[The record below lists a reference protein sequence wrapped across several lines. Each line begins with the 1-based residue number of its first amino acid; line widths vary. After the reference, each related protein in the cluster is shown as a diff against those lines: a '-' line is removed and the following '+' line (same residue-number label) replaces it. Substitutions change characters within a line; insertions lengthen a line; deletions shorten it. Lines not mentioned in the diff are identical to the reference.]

1 MISTTCE
8 PEDDPD
14 WRSKIVENLF
24 QIESALISI
33 QSEGRENT
41 MGIIN
46 EKIINEKIG
55 KIEGLVDEMSK
66 NQSVNADSKVIA
78 FMRERVKRMRTE
90 AEQMGNPD
98 GSINTSNIV
107 ARLGETREIL
117 SETGK
122 KIEYLFKIIR
132 RLNAYTILRYQLP
145 EDTVASEIQT
155 PRILFHLD
163 AHGMD
168 FLGNLGFSNGRH

>member
-24 QIESALISI
+24 QIESALISN

-41 MGIIN
+41 MG
-46 EKIINEKIG
+46 IINEKIG

-66 NQSVNADSKVIA
+66 NQSVNAASKVIA
-78 FMRERVKRMRTE
+78 FMRKRVKWMRTE
-90 AEQMGNPD
+90 AGQMGKPN
-98 GSINTSNIV
+98 GSINISNITD
-107 ARLGETREIL
+107 RLEEIREIL

-122 KIEYLFKIIR
+122 KIKYLFKIIK
-132 RLNAYTILRYQLP
+132 RLNADTILRYQLP
-145 EDTVASEIQT
+145 EDTVASELRT